1 MHATERDRVILNLL
15 NERGF
20 ISFREL
26 ARRLDA
32 SPATLRRDLDR
43 LQIDGKLLR
52 VRGGAQPCTTLKDN
66 GLHLQGIPFHENI
79 NRNRAAKEAIG
90 RAAASLCRPG
100 DAVIID
106 GGSTTLQMCAGL
118 EPLGLQVLTNSLHIV
133 SALLQQPNTRVSI
146 PGGVVFREQ
155 NIVLDP
161 FDDTSMRSFHA
172 SRMFV
177 GAAAVN
183 RHGLMQ
189 NDIVLVQ
196 AERKL
201 LQLTDEVVALMDS
214 SKFQASAGHMLCE
227 LSRVNI
233 LITDSDISD
242 ASAKMLERAGV
253 RLMVADARHK
263 HVQ

>member
-1 MHATERDRVILNLL
+1 LTSEAFV
-15 NERGF
+15 
-20 ISFREL
+20 SFQEL
-26 ARRLDA
+26 SRRLDA

-43 LQIDGKLLR
+43 LQIDGKLVR
-52 VRGGAQPCTTLKDN
+52 VRGGAQPCVARRRSPSAGRPVPREHQSKPRR
-66 GLHLQGIPFHENI
+66 QGSD
-79 NRNRAAKEAIG
+79 RQ
-90 RAAASLCRPG
+90 AAAVLCRPG

-106 GGSTTLQMCAGL
+106 GGSTTCRCARSL

-161 FDDTSMRSFHA
+161 FDDTSTRSFHA

-189 NDIVLVQ
+189 SDIILVQ

-201 LQLTDEVVALMDS
+201 LALTDEVDCTCRQQQV
-214 SKFQASAGHMLCE
+214 
-227 LSRVNI
+227 SRVGGPF
-233 LITDSDISD
+233 
-242 ASAKMLERAGV
+242 AV
-253 RLMVADARHK
+253 RP
-263 HVQ
+263 VQSEHIDHR

>member
-1 MHATERDRVILNLL
+1 MHATERDRIILNLL
-15 NERGF
+15 SERGF
-20 ISFREL
+20 ISFQEL
-26 ARRLDA
+26 TRRLDA

-52 VRGGAQPCTTLKDN
+52 VRGGAQPCVAGRDG
-66 GLHLQGIPFHENI
+66 GLHLQGVPFQENI
-79 NRNRAAKEAIG
+79 NRNRAAKQAIG
-90 RAAASLCRPG
+90 RAAAALCRAG

-106 GGSTTLQMCAGL
+106 GGSTTLQMCSGL

-161 FDDTSMRSFHA
+161 FGDTSSRSFHA

-189 NDIVLVQ
+189 NDIILVQ

-201 LQLTDEVVALMDS
+201 LDLTDEVVALVDS

-227 LSRVNI
+227 LSKVHT
-233 LITDSDISD
+233 LITDSDVSD
-242 ASAKMLERAGV
+242 ISAKMLERAGV
-253 RLMVADARHK
+253 RLIVADAK
-263 HVQ
+263 NTIQ

>member
-1 MHATERDRVILNLL
+1 
-15 NERGF
+15 
-20 ISFREL
+20 
-26 ARRLDA
+26 
-32 SPATLRRDLDR
+32 
-43 LQIDGKLLR
+43 
-52 VRGGAQPCTTLKDN
+52 
-66 GLHLQGIPFHENI
+66 LQGVPFHENI

-90 RAAASLCRPG
+90 EAAAALCRPG

-106 GGSTTLQMCAGL
+106 GGSTTLQMCPGL

-155 NIVLDP
+155 NVVLDP
-161 FDDTSMRSFHA
+161 FEDASTRSFHA

-189 NDIVLVQ
+189 NDIILVQ

-201 LQLTDEVVALMDS
+201 LALTEELIALVDS
-214 SKFQASAGHMLCE
+214 SKFHASAGHLLCE
-227 LSRVNI
+227 LSNVNT
-233 LITDSDISD
+233 LITDSDIGD
-242 ASAKMLERAGV
+242 ASAKVLESAGV
-253 RLMVADARHK
+253 QLIVVDAKRRGAR
-263 HVQ
+263 